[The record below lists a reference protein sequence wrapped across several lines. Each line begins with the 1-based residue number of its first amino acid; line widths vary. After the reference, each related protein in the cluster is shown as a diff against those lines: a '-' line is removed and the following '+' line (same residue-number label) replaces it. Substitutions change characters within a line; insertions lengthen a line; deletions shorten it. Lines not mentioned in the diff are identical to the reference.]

1 MATTKNGVER
11 VGANTYYLK
20 ESEAVVSFSSSL
32 LYDGIEVGKVDKVS
46 VPGNGPVE
54 IMKWGSKNDLP
65 QVMEALV
72 TANNIVPALI
82 GTKRNILTGNGLMAY
97 TERYE
102 KGQDGQMKKI
112 REEVAMPP
120 EAKAWMDGED
130 WENGSNFYEY
140 MEAAAGE
147 FVKHSLIIPEVVRYK
162 RDGQKIK
169 SLEVKECKWMRAAR
183 KVDGRV
189 KQWYWSGHW
198 TQKERNADSARQHK
212 DIKVVPLDIYTGEKA
227 KQGRFILPVGD
238 YLFNDGYYPIP
249 TWRGSKDWIEM
260 ANFIAPFHKANLQNG
275 YNIRWHC
282 EIASDYFFDYEA
294 YNLCATDEEKAAVL
308 KTAAEKEQAFM
319 DDVNKFLAGI
329 ANAGRTVW
337 TKFEFDKALGKE
349 YPGVKIKALEY
360 DMKDESLLKLFERSN
375 TANISSQGIHPTLAN
390 IETAGKLSSGT
401 EIRNAFLM
409 WLIINTSTPRKMML
423 KPLELVKKVNGWP
436 ADIHY
441 AIRDYE
447 LTALSSNDAGMQER
461 KEPTATP

>member
-1 MATTKNGVER
+1 MAKIER
-11 VGANTYYLK
+11 VGASTYYLK

-32 LYDGIEVGKVDKVS
+32 LYDGIEVGKVEKVQ
-46 VPGNGPVE
+46 VPGNDPVE
-54 IMKWGSKNDLP
+54 IMKWGTKNDLP
-65 QVMEALV
+65 QVMEQLV
-72 TANNIVPALI
+72 TANNIVPALL

-97 TERYE
+97 KIRYE
-102 KGQDGQMKKI
+102 TGQDGKLKKI
-112 REEVAMPP
+112 QEEVEIPA
-120 EAKAWMDGED
+120 EVQAWLDGED
-130 WENGSNFYEY
+130 WETGSNFYEY
-140 MEAAAGE
+140 LEAAAGE
-147 FVKHSLIIPEVVRYK
+147 FVKHSLIIPEFIRYK

-169 SLEVKECKWMRAAR
+169 SIEVKECKWMRAAR
-183 KVDGRV
+183 KMDGRV
-189 KQWYWSGHW
+189 KKWYWSGHW
-198 TQKERNADSARQHK
+198 TQEDRKADGYPHEA
-212 DIKVVPLDIYTGEKA
+212 KVVALDVYTGEQK
-227 KQGRFILPVGD
+227 KQGQFIMPVGD

-260 ANFIAPFHKANLQNG
+260 ANFIAPFHKANLQNS

-282 EIASDYFFDYEA
+282 QIPHDYFLDYEK
-294 YNLCATDEEKAAVL
+294 YNVATDAEQAEL
-308 KTAAEKEQAFM
+308 LTTAAEKEQAFM
-319 DDVNKFLAGI
+319 DDVNEFLAGI

-337 TKFEFDKALGKE
+337 TKYEYDRALGRE
-349 YPGVKIKALEY
+349 YPGIKITPLEY

-461 KEPTATP
+461 KEPTAAE